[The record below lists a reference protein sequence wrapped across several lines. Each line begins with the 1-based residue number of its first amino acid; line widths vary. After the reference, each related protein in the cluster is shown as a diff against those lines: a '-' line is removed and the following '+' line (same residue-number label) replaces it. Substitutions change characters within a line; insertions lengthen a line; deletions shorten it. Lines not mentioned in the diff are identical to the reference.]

1 MIYDMISF
9 YDGTGTYSYMYWSTG
24 VLTVPRYFGTVDC
37 GCMDGWMV
45 CGVWVV
51 RDMVCGWCDWEVR
64 CVTQLMMV

>member
-37 GCMDGWMV
+37 GLWVHGWMDGDDV
-45 CGVWVV
+45 IYIYIYIYI
-51 RDMVCGWCDWEVR
+51 
-64 CVTQLMMV
+64 